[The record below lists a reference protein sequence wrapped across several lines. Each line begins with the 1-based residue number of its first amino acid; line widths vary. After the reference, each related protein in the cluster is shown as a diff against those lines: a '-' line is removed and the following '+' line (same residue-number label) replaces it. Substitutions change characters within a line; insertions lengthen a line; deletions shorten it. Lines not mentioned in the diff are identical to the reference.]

1 MNQLSRIGLLLV
13 WLMGFGLLAD
23 PAAAAAL
30 QLWTRADS
38 SLPLIREAASRFTAR
53 TGIAVE
59 VSAPPAM
66 LERFQALAQTGQ
78 GPDLLIWAHDRVGE
92 WLDMG
97 LLEPVRPQPALR
109 SSLLEKGWQ
118 GFSRHGQL
126 WGWPL
131 ELEAP
136 SLILNSALLQQAP
149 RTLDEVLVIEQR
161 LQGSGIHAIKWDYM
175 NAYYSWPM
183 LDPALTAL
191 FPGGQLHAAGA
202 AQPAVRQRLERL
214 QAWMAA
220 GGMPFTADYI
230 DMEREF
236 NNGRLAMM
244 VAGPWAWDNLR
255 RSQIKY
261 TLAPVPG
268 IAGAPAPSFVG
279 VVGVM
284 LSRSSL
290 HKDAAR
296 KFVQEVL
303 LDAGLQQRL
312 YRGAGFAGVPSH
324 REALRAL
331 WREPLMRQQA
341 RIVNGGV
348 LMPNSPEMRR
358 VWSVLGSALFNV
370 GYSRQTPGAALE
382 QAAARLDAR

>member
-1 MNQLSRIGLLLV
+1 MNRLIRTGLVLVSLL
-13 WLMGFGLLAD
+13 GCGLAAD
-23 PAAAAAL
+23 AAAAGAL

-38 SLPLIREAASRFTAR
+38 SLPLIREAAARFTAR
-53 TGIAVE
+53 TGIGVD
-59 VSAPPAM
+59 VSAPPGM
-66 LERFQALAQTGQ
+66 LDRFQALAQTGQ
-78 GPDLLIWAHDRVGE
+78 GPDLLIWAHDRIGE
-92 WLDMG
+92 WVDMG
-97 LLEPVRPQPALR
+97 LLEPIQPSPALR
-109 SSLLEKGWQ
+109 RSLLEKGWQ

-136 SLILNSALLQQAP
+136 SLILNSALVQQAP
-149 RTLDEVLVIEQR
+149 RTLDEILVIEQR
-161 LQGSGIHAIKWDYM
+161 LQGRGIHAIKWDYM

-183 LDPALTAL
+183 LDPGLTAL

-214 QAWMAA
+214 HAWMAA
-220 GGMPFTADYI
+220 GGMPFSADYI

-236 NNGRLAMM
+236 NDGRLAMM

-255 RSQIKY
+255 RSQIRY
-261 TLAPVPG
+261 ALAPVPG
-268 IAGAPAPSFVG
+268 ISGAPAPSFVG

-303 LDAGLQQRL
+303 LDADMQQRL
-312 YRGAGFAGVPSH
+312 YRGAGFTGVPSH
-324 REALRAL
+324 RQAVRAL
-331 WREPLMRQQA
+331 WHDPLLRQQA

-348 LMPNSPEMRR
+348 LMPNRPEMRR

-370 GYSRQTPGAALE
+370 GHARQTPGAALE
-382 QAAARLDAR
+382 QAAARLGVQ